1 MEICVN
7 EYVRTKNGYI
17 ARLKEKSEN
26 CWNFDNTIIDS
37 YTETSLLFGEDNCY
51 GYDQRENIIKHS
63 KSIIDLIEE
72 GDYVN
77 GYKVVKDN
85 LESAE
90 YGKYVDVYC
99 PSKNLELNFLEHVFP
114 EHIKT
119 ILTKEQ
125 YEQNSYKIGE

>member
-1 MEICVN
+1 MEEIKVG
-7 EYVRTKNGYI
+7 EYIRTTEGCIVKIKNDEHLDF
-17 ARLKEKSEN
+17 LKFSNAVIGNIVKHSEN
-26 CWNFDNTIIDS
+26 
-37 YTETSLLFGEDNCY
+37 
-51 GYDQRENIIKHS
+51 
-63 KSIIDLIEE
+63 IIDLIET
-72 GDYVN
+72 GDIVN

-119 ILTKEQ
+119 ILTHEQ
-125 YEQNSYKIGE
+125 YEQNCYKVGVD